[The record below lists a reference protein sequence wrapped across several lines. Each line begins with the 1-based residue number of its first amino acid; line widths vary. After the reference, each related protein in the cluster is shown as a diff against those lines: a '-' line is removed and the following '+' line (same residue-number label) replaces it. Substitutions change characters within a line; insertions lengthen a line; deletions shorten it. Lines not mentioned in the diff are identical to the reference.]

1 MIIIDGSFAVTRQ
14 GYELTRFYLA
24 DERILRVRVYRDA
37 YQSQS
42 WATAQVLTPVLTWTD
57 LTDAPASRWH
67 PATPLTAADEA
78 PLAPVAD
85 ILADNATALLVA
97 HRTGQA
103 RPQPRRR
110 TD

>member
-1 MIIIDGSFAVTRQ
+1 MIIIDDSFAVTRQ
-14 GYELTRFYLA
+14 GYQLTRFYLA
-24 DERILRVRVYRDA
+24 DGRILRVRVYRDT
-37 YQSQS
+37 YQLQS
-42 WATAQVLTPVLTWTD
+42 WASAQVLTPVLTWTD
-57 LTDAPASRWH
+57 LTDAPAARWH
-67 PATPLTAADEA
+67 PATPTTAPDEA

-85 ILADNATALLVA
+85 ALADRATALLIA